1 MSYILTEQGKE
12 EVDRYINEL
21 KAKRKEILDAGLDT
35 ADDTHIPTEQDILDD
50 VAWWA
55 FDDEGDYY
63 NSWGV
68 TDHYDADYPLTLT
81 LGVHIQE
88 TED

>member
-1 MSYILTEQGKE
+1 MSYILTEKGKE

-50 VAWWA
+50 VAWWS
-55 FDDEGDYY
+55 FDDDGDYY
-63 NSWGV
+63 NGWGV
-68 TDHYDADYPLTLT
+68 TDHYNSDYPLALT

-88 TED
+88 IED